1 MTAETNQGKNRGEPR
16 WCACVCTS
24 FIRTAAFVELGR
36 ESFHFHNIGTRTT
49 FRKIFRKLAQGGAD
63 GSNPFPP
70 FAKPRPN
77 TYTQTTALQEK
88 GSATEGHTQD
98 VHEAILPFSSQQ
110 PSSESWRSWITPRPD
125 LLESLDTDVIFCEQA
140 VGGLLL
146 AWGNRPKNEANI
158 HTRASKS

>member
-1 MTAETNQGKNRGEPR
+1 MHAFAQVPFVRLPLWNWEGNRSIFITLGHGPPSGRYSESSNRGEQ
-16 WCACVCTS
+16 
-24 FIRTAAFVELGR
+24 TAAI
-36 ESFHFHNIGTRTT
+36 H
-49 FRKIFRKLAQGGAD
+49 
-63 GSNPFPP
+63 
-70 FAKPRPN
+70 PRPLRN
-77 TYTQTTALQEK
+77 HARTHTHKTTALQEK
-88 GSATEGHTQD
+88 GSATEEHTQD

-110 PSSESWRSWITPRPD
+110 PSSESWRSRITPRPD